1 MTSIVLTYFNRLRQ
15 LLNTLDSFDRYDND
29 FEVIIVDDGSDLKLS
44 FSARFFPVRVIHL
57 TEKPYFN
64 SGIPFNIGFEEA
76 LKSDPD
82 IVILQNAECYHAG
95 DIMGY
100 AEQHL
105 TDSNYIAFPC
115 YSLAEN
121 DSLPPLTM
129 NNRCATSDGD
139 GAWYNHPVYR
149 PVGYHFCAAITAE
162 NLRKLNGF
170 DERFKDGH
178 DYEDNYWLYQ
188 VKTLGLR
195 VDIPEQPYVFH
206 QWHYSTPRKR
216 GPVNNE
222 ILYRELSKRG
232 DYRAVHLLTDDL

>member
-1 MTSIVLTYFNRLRQ
+1 MTAIVMTYFNRLPQ
-15 LLNTLDSFDRYDND
+15 LLSTLDSLEQYYND
-29 FEVIIVDDGSDLKLS
+29 FVVIIVDDGSDPKLE
-44 FSARFFPVRVIHL
+44 AVAHTYPIHIIHL
-57 TEKPYFN
+57 TEKKYFN

-76 LKSDPD
+76 LKFDPD
-82 IVILQNAECYHAG
+82 IIILQNAECYHAG
-95 DIMGY
+95 DILGY
-100 AEQHL
+100 AEKHL
-105 TDSNYIAFPC
+105 TDQNYIAFPC
-115 YSLAEN
+115 YSMAK
-121 DSLPPLTM
+121 DDTIPPVI

-139 GAWYNHPVYR
+139 SAWYNHPTYR
-149 PVGYHFCAAITAE
+149 PVGYHFCAAITAD

-195 VDIPEQPYVFH
+195 VDIPEEPYVFH

-222 ILYRELSKRG
+222 LLYRELSKQG
-232 DYRAVHLLTDDL
+232 NYRAIHLLTDDL